1 MIDNVLATAPFTKSG
16 YTFTAVAGGQ
26 TPSVTYFSTGY
37 AQVQGQS
44 GQREFCS
51 DQSGVI
57 RANATAAACTNA
69 DSPL

>member
-1 MIDNVLATAPFTKSG
+1 
-16 YTFTAVAGGQ
+16 
-26 TPSVTYFSTGY
+26 VTYASTAY

-57 RANATAAACTNA
+57 RANATAATCSNA
-69 DSPL
+69 DAPL

>member
-1 MIDNVLATAPFTKSG
+1 LIDNVLAVTAIKSG
-16 YTFTAVAGGQ
+16 YTFTAAAGAQ
-26 TPSVTYFSTGY
+26 TPSVTYASTGY

-57 RANATAAACTNA
+57 RANATAATCSNA
-69 DSPL
+69 DQPL